1 MDAQFEIVAW
11 EDTKLGVLCLR
22 RRRQKHRPDLV
33 ITEITIDEAFLMSSH
48 LTLSE
53 RTLATKAL
61 ALHAGPEGKK
71 DLRVLVGGLG
81 LGYTAHAALASDRVA
96 HVEVIEFVPEVI
108 GWMRRGL
115 VPLSAELNEDE
126 RLTIT
131 EDDVYARLL
140 GPPTQQYDLILID
153 VDHSPADSLAE
164 ANQSFYTDAG
174 LRRAREHLAPGGILG
189 VWSYAEHSPF
199 EAALR
204 RVFSDSPSSVEVEPV
219 TVMNDLIDE
228 EQTDW
233 LFFAPSPLPGNT

>member
-22 RRRQKHRPDLV
+22 RRRQKQRPDLV

-61 ALHAGPEGKK
+61 ALHAGRQGTK

-115 VPLSAELNEDE
+115 VPLSAELNEDP

-131 EDDVYARLL
+131 EDDVYARLM

-174 LRRAREHLAPGGILG
+174 LRRARDHLAPGGILG

-233 LFFAPSPLPGNT
+233 LFFARERELP